1 MIKSVNIL
9 GINFTSGA
17 HEEILEKCIKDGGYI
32 IAPSAPTLVYA
43 KENQYF
49 YECFLAADNAI
60 LDSGFLVL
68 IWNIIYKEKINKF
81 SGLRYLRALLK
92 KLTPTDFDNT
102 LWILPDELSA
112 EKTKSMLFN
121 QCNKFNFYI
130 APKYPKDGV
139 IHDLELMNIINKTS
153 PKHVIVAIG
162 GGTQERLARNIKDS
176 YQKKTCIHCIGGALA
191 FLNKTQVCI
200 PEWADALSLGWLF
213 RCIYLPSLYVPRYWH
228 SLNLLKIALNGLKK
242 PITH

>member
-1 MIKSVNIL
+1 M
-9 GINFTSGA
+9 
-17 HEEILEKCIKDGGYI
+17 
-32 IAPSAPTLVYA
+32 
-43 KENQYF
+43 
-49 YECFLAADNAI
+49 
-60 LDSGFLVL
+60 
-68 IWNIIYKEKINKF
+68 
-81 SGLRYLRALLK
+81 RALLK

-102 LWILPDELSA
+102 LWILPGELSA

-139 IHDLELMNIINKTS
+139 INDLALMNIINKIS
-153 PKHVIVAIG
+153 PKHIIVGIG

-213 RCIYLPSLYVPRYWH
+213 RCIYQHSLYVPRYWH